1 MFITLGILRRLS
13 GENGPGDIRRLS
25 HLLAGTD
32 MTSQPLAGK
41 QDLPRVSAVRDVG
54 MC

>member
-1 MFITLGILRRLS
+1 MALGTLLRLS
-13 GENGPGDIRRLS
+13 GENGPGDIHIPG

-32 MTSQPLAGK
+32 VKSQPLAGK
-41 QDLPRVSAVRDVG
+41 QDLPSVPAVRDVV

>member
-1 MFITLGILRRLS
+1 MFIALGILLRLS
-13 GENGPGDIRRLS
+13 GENGPGDIHILG

-32 MTSQPLAGK
+32 VKSQPLAGRE
-41 QDLPRVSAVRDVG
+41 DLPSAPAVRDMV